1 MDYKRSLKRRHVSP
15 TKRLFSTI
23 VIEEDGADTKT
34 VVPSHWVDP
43 CKSIVFYPPR
53 GRKTVAVYLSEWAEP
68 EVGWQEFKLIEYIL
82 EAGSYETCH
91 AMLMFQTEDKD
102 DDVPISKKF
111 EIIVKERVASPKLK
125 LGGIKI
131 KFQYL
136 DEHDD
141 VSISKKFEIINKER
155 LASPKHKLGGIKTEF
170 QYLDEHDD
178 VPLSK
183 KFEIIDKERLA
194 SPKHK
199 LGGIKTEFQYLDKHD
214 DVPILKKFE
223 ITDKERLAS
232 PKHKLGGIET
242 EFQYLDEE
250 KVVPSSNK
258 FEVKEREKVDS
269 FLDPVASTPS
279 KMIDDDNRDSCK
291 CVEKLRKIGDGGVS
305 FKEMPNKQFQYALFM
320 DIQKNF
326 RQIQDTQAQILDRLK
341 NIEQSGDV
349 DFSLNVD
356 DIEKEPISSIERFD
370 IIENMLKTSTNARK
384 RKKSLLVT
392 KLGTMQ
398 AASKVP
404 LATY

>member
-141 VSISKKFEIINKER
+141 VS
-155 LASPKHKLGGIKTEF
+155 
-170 QYLDEHDD
+170 
-178 VPLSK
+178 
-183 KFEIIDKERLA
+183 
-194 SPKHK
+194 
-199 LGGIKTEFQYLDKHD
+199 
-214 DVPILKKFE
+214 
-223 ITDKERLAS
+223 
-232 PKHKLGGIET
+232 
-242 EFQYLDEE
+242 
-250 KVVPSSNK
+250 SSNK

-384 RKKSLLVT
+384 RKVT
-392 KLGTMQ
+392 QIRAVGGATPRKTIKNVLNAVMTQGIQ
-398 AASKVP
+398 ALFSKDGRKGKRKFTDTAHYKCIKEVVVGDKIGYDASSIEGAIGDILKR
-404 LATY
+404 AKK

>member
-102 DDVPISKKF
+102 DDVPI
-111 EIIVKERVASPKLK
+111 
-125 LGGIKI
+125 
-131 KFQYL
+131 
-136 DEHDD
+136 
-141 VSISKKFEIINKER
+141 
-155 LASPKHKLGGIKTEF
+155 
-170 QYLDEHDD
+170 
-178 VPLSK
+178 SK

-384 RKKSLLVT
+384 RKVT
-392 KLGTMQ
+392 QIRAVGGATPRKTIKNVLNAVMTQGIQ
-398 AASKVP
+398 ALFSKDGRKGKRKFTDTAHYKCIKEVVVGDKIGYDASSIEGAIGDILKR
-404 LATY
+404 AKK